1 MNKEIDVNKVVLV
14 LSDALRYDTAVT
26 GMGYLG
32 HLVETKRASLYKVIG
47 ELPSM
52 SRPMY
57 ETVHTGVPV
66 SVHGIVSNIIV
77 RRSNQTNLFQ
87 LARQAGKT
95 TAAAAYYW
103 FSELYNFAPY
113 DPVDHKEVDD
123 PSQLIQHGRFYTQD
137 AYPDI
142 ELFAQA
148 ALLARKFSP
157 DYLLVHPMGMDY
169 IGETYGADSSEYR
182 NHAILQDVILSGL
195 IVEWLERGY
204 NILVT
209 GDHGINADKA
219 HGGTLPDVREVPLFL
234 IRADGYG
241 KGDTG
246 EVLSQLQ
253 IAPTVCRLL
262 DFRIPE
268 TMKYP
273 PVD

>member
-1 MNKEIDVNKVVLV
+1 MNKVVLV
-14 LSDALRYDTAVT
+14 LSDALRYDAAVA

-32 HLVETKRASLYKVIG
+32 HLVEAKRASLYKVIG

-66 SVHGIVSNIIV
+66 SVHGIVSNLIV

-87 LARQAGKT
+87 LAVQAGKT

-113 DPVDHKEVDD
+113 DRIDHKEVDD
-123 PSQLIQHGRFYTQD
+123 PSLLIQHGRFYTQD

-148 ALLARKFSP
+148 ASLVRKFSP

-169 IGETYGADSSEYR
+169 TGETYGADTSEYR
-182 NHAILQDVILSGL
+182 NQAIRQDVILSGL

-204 NILVT
+204 TVMVT

-219 HGGTLPDVREVPLFL
+219 HGGTLPEVREVPLFL
-234 IRADGYG
+234 ISPDGAG
-241 KGDTG
+241 QGDTG
-246 EVLSQLQ
+246 EVVSQLQ
-253 IAPTVCRLL
+253 IAPTVCKLL
-262 DFRIPE
+262 DLPIPE
-268 TMKYP
+268 AMKHP
-273 PVD
+273 PV